1 MFRNISHIFKN
12 FMNPS
17 VTYTEMLNKKSIST
31 ILLICCL
38 NILQI
43 CIPVNSTE
51 DPNIITASALTERE
65 AMYTDCGGVLRNPQG
80 VISTP
85 NFPDPYPV
93 PINCRWVIEAPAD
106 KVIAVYFTQFYMR
119 EGLTVT
125 EYAFFS
131 ETLYMGKKEFGM
143 ISSDRE
149 PTYLVSNKPVVVLDF
164 LVRESGNIHMRVRE
178 YLLDVFGFN
187 ITYEIVGR
195 NESVRKDAC
204 LYHHCSF
211 TGSCYATYQFKGYSC
226 KCFADFYGSECQYN
240 PDCEPES
247 GSVCKNGGTCR

>member
-1 MFRNISHIFKN
+1 MRHKKVQLLLLCMIFH
-12 FMNPS
+12 
-17 VTYTEMLNKKSIST
+17 ST
-31 ILLICCL
+31 LTL
-38 NILQI
+38 
-43 CIPVNSTE
+43 VYGTDDTKMVS
-51 DPNIITASALTERE
+51 ASALQERE
-65 AMYTDCGGVLRNPQG
+65 IMYSECGGVLREPKG
-80 VISTP
+80 IISTP

-106 KVIAVYFTQFYMR
+106 KVIAIYFTQFYMR

-149 PTYLVSNKPVVVLDF
+149 PTYLVSNKPVLVLDF
-164 LVRESGNIHMRVRE
+164 LVGESGNIHMRVRE

-187 ITYEIVGR
+187 ITYEIISR
-195 NESVRKDAC
+195 NETVRKDAC

-211 TGSCYATYQFKGYSC
+211 TGYCYAVSFFTSYSC
-226 KCFADFYGSECQYN
+226 HCFADFYGPECQYN
-240 PDCEPES
+240 PGCEP
-247 GSVCKNGGTCR
+247 GSRSMCDNGG